1 VFIALRDPPAPPIAD
16 RRFEELFGRHRDALA
31 GYCRTL
37 VDDEDD
43 VNDVLQNVALCVLL
57 AFRRGVKPT
66 RERAWLYRIA
76 HNEAITLHRRR
87 ASADRAE
94 QELRIAS
101 DSPELAALVKE
112 RLAETLEDVNA
123 LRNRPRQVL
132 LMHELAGLSRE
143 EIAARLELSPET
155 VSHDLSQARARVRAD
170 RAAREVPCE
179 SVRAILSDRDGRRR
193 RTAEI
198 RAHLRGCKACRSWQ
212 PARRRF

>member
-1 VFIALRDPPAPPIAD
+1 VCFALRDPPALPLAD
-16 RRFEELFGRHRDALA
+16 RRFEALFGRHRDALA

-57 AFRRGVKPT
+57 AFRRGVKPS

-76 HNEAITLHRRR
+76 HNEAVSLYRRR
-87 ASADRAE
+87 PLADRAE
-94 QELRIAS
+94 QEVPAVS
-101 DSPELAALVKE
+101 DGPELVALVKE

-123 LRNRPRQVL
+123 LRDRPRQVL
-132 LMHELAGLSRE
+132 LMHEFAGLSRE

-170 RAAREVPCE
+170 RAAREVPCA
-179 SVRAILSDRDGRRR
+179 SVRSILSAGDGRRR

-198 RAHLRGCKACRSWQ
+198 RAHLRGCQACRSWQ
-212 PARRRF
+212 RAGRRF